1 MRPGANPTVSYR
13 IGALL
18 HMVTASL
25 VVGADGRGSVV
36 RRCAAITLHQQE
48 ASTCIAGLLME
59 GVSGADTHEV
69 VTEHDFGSCLLLHQ
83 GAGRARAYHV
93 VPLAL
98 RTRYVGDGG
107 NARFLADAT
116 ATGSPIAAALAH
128 ARPAGPC
135 GVFPGT
141 DNWTDQPYAGGVVP
155 IGDAAGHNDPGI
167 GCGLS
172 IALRD
177 ARIVRDLVLTGA
189 RHAGDFA
196 PYGVERVERLRRLR
210 LIADL
215 VSAATVEA
223 DAGRATRRRRFAGAM
238 ARMDSG
244 ICRLMLG
251 MFAGPETIAADLAD
265 DVVLDRLRAA

>member
-1 MRPGANPTVSYR
+1 MGRLVPGVGGSLNRHHRLACQTLLDAAAEAGATVHRGVRDVSVAPGANPTVSYR

-141 DNWTDQPYAGGVVP
+141 DN
-155 IGDAAGHNDPGI
+155 
-167 GCGLS
+167 
-172 IALRD
+172 
-177 ARIVRDLVLTGA
+177 
-189 RHAGDFA
+189 
-196 PYGVERVERLRRLR
+196 
-210 LIADL
+210 
-215 VSAATVEA
+215 
-223 DAGRATRRRRFAGAM
+223 
-238 ARMDSG
+238 
-244 ICRLMLG
+244 
-251 MFAGPETIAADLAD
+251 
-265 DVVLDRLRAA
+265 

>member
-1 MRPGANPTVSYR
+1 M
-13 IGALL
+13 
-18 HMVTASL
+18 
-25 VVGADGRGSVV
+25 
-36 RRCAAITLHQQE
+36 
-48 ASTCIAGLLME
+48 
-59 GVSGADTHEV
+59 
-69 VTEHDFGSCLLLHQ
+69 
-83 GAGRARAYHV
+83 
-93 VPLAL
+93 
-98 RTRYVGDGG
+98 
-107 NARFLADAT
+107 
-116 ATGSPIAAALAH
+116 
-128 ARPAGPC
+128 
-135 GVFPGT
+135 
-141 DNWTDQPYAGGVVP
+141 P

-251 MFAGPETIAADLAD
+251 MFAGPETIAADLVD
-265 DVVLDRLRAA
+265 DVVLDRMRAA